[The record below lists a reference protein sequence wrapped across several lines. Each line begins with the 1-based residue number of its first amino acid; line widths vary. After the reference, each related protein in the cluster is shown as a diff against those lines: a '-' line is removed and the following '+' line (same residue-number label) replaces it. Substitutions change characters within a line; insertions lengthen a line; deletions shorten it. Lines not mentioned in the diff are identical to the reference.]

1 MFSLC
6 TNTMFSLCNR
16 FIRETLSGNAEGYK
30 VFCIQLDKSRFCT
43 STLPYFQPLFHKPE
57 TASVI
62 ISSSRLS
69 ESAPCS
75 GCWVS
80 CPSLFSAPFSGS
92 IFHLLLHKEILFFLL
107 PIAGAFLTICFDQTL
122 AVDSVPPRAAFIS
135 SLPPLS
141 IKQIFSKSYRA
152 GYSLLK
158 HVFCCLNWL
167 FSNQSHAFPASL
179 MRSCQNKN
187 EEKRGHRK
195 ELKTVGQNLNT
206 EE

>member
-1 MFSLC
+1 MAFSYKTVHLSEDPC
-6 TNTMFSLCNR
+6 YTLDRSGLIENPYIPAIRTRFVQPGKIEIDANERAVIGKRNAAFS
-16 FIRETLSGNAEGYK
+16 FAPSSILSLT
-30 VFCIQLDKSRFCT
+30 ICT

-152 GYSLLK
+152 GYP
-158 HVFCCLNWL
+158 F
-167 FSNQSHAFPASL
+167 
-179 MRSCQNKN
+179 
-187 EEKRGHRK
+187 
-195 ELKTVGQNLNT
+195 
-206 EE
+206 

>member
-1 MFSLC
+1 MSTTCRNNMRLDAEVYS
-6 TNTMFSLCNR
+6 NTMFSLCNR

-92 IFHLLLHKEILFFLL
+92 IFRMLLKSFFPL
-107 PIAGAFLTICFDQTL
+107 PIAGALLTICFGQALISDC
-122 AVDSVPPRAAFIS
+122 VPFLSHLRCHYPLNRYFLKAI
-135 SLPPLS
+135 LPDIP
-141 IKQIFSKSYRA
+141 F
-152 GYSLLK
+152 
-158 HVFCCLNWL
+158 
-167 FSNQSHAFPASL
+167 
-179 MRSCQNKN
+179 
-187 EEKRGHRK
+187 
-195 ELKTVGQNLNT
+195 
-206 EE
+206 